1 MDLQL
6 INAIFKSN
14 TELKALSQQVSELT
28 AVQKLW
34 QEIIPSALK
43 NQTQA
48 GAIEHKRL
56 TIYALN
62 GAVAAK
68 IKLLL
73 PSLLT
78 KLQKQGVAISS
89 IRVSVQVQSHAAKTD
104 KPLRNLS
111 SEAAEKIHSL
121 AQKLQG
127 SALGDS
133 LERLAQRAKK

>member
-1 MDLQL
+1 LQL
-6 INAIFKSN
+6 INTIFKN
-14 TELKALSQQVSELT
+14 NKELKGLRAQVSELT
-28 AVQKLW
+28 LVQKVW
-34 QEIIPSALK
+34 QDVAPNALK

-48 GAIEHKRL
+48 GAIEDKSL

-68 IKLLL
+68 IKLLQ

-78 KLQKQGVAISS
+78 KLQKEGVAVNS
-89 IRVSVQVQSHAAKTD
+89 IKVCVQVQSEAPKKD

-111 SEAAEKIHSL
+111 IKAADNIHSL

-127 SALGDS
+127 SALGDA

>member
-1 MDLQL
+1 MGLQL

-34 QEIIPSALK
+34 QEIIPGALK

-68 IKLLL
+68 IKLLF
-73 PSLLT
+73 PAC
-78 KLQKQGVAISS
+78 LQ
-89 IRVSVQVQSHAAKTD
+89 
-104 KPLRNLS
+104 NY
-111 SEAAEKIHSL
+111 
-121 AQKLQG
+121 
-127 SALGDS
+127 
-133 LERLAQRAKK
+133 KKKV